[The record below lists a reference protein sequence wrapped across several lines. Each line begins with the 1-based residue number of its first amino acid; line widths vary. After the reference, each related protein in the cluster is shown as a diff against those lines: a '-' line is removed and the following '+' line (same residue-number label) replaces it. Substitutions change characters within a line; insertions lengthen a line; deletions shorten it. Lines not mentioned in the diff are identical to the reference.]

1 MGGRGADV
9 EEDDCMERRTSVFS
23 CPFMAPEGDP
33 AARYK
38 ALARELAQR
47 KTEYALNRDPEGDPA
62 IEGELIR
69 LRDAL
74 VALLDDPAHLE
85 QVAAGM
91 GRPKDG
97 FEKARDAIRSKD
109 VREWKQMS

>member
-1 MGGRGADV
+1 
-9 EEDDCMERRTSVFS
+9 
-23 CPFMAPEGDP
+23 MAPEGDP
-33 AARYK
+33 TAKYK
-38 ALARELAQR
+38 ALALELAR
-47 KTEYALNRDPEGDPA
+47 KKTEYAMNPDSERDPA
-62 IEGELIR
+62 IEQELIR

-97 FEKARDAIRSKD
+97 FEKARDAIRNKD